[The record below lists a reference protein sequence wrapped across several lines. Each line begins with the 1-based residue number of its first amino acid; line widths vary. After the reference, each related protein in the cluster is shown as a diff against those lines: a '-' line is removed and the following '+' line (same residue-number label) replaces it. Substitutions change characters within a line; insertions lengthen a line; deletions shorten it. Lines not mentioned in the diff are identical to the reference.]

1 MYPGGQRGAP
11 APHPPLPCS
20 SLFQPGAWDPKRQA
34 CVPQEEAS
42 IPQYQA
48 SNTQYEAS
56 TLSQFRAWNHVP
68 RSPSAWAGSHG
79 GRVLHPQMCLPT
91 SPNSVWGLS
100 PQILPRC
107 HGCTPQ
113 AMGRQSPQWWDRHP
127 RVSALPQDFP
137 TSPAQA
143 GEPQTGDT
151 GVRGDRRTPR
161 EQGYR
166 VSPGLGTHGAA
177 RWVALVT
184 PVPGQACGTRSPQTG
199 CPPPPRQ
206 AGGRHHPLPVA
217 RGTCHPA
224 WGGSVRPPKPQHYG
238 APGATLVPLTTGD
251 TQHGG
256 GTSLVTLGD
265 TTPCVCACGDTPGD
279 TQQGTMGNDTHCPQ
293 QSGGV
298 PSVSPPC
305 PVSLPATRRLCHGDR
320 G

>member
-151 GVRGDRRTPR
+151 GVRGDRRTP
-161 EQGYR
+161 QGAR
-166 VSPGLGTHGAA
+166 VQGEPWAGDTRGCSLG
-177 RWVALVT
+177 
-184 PVPGQACGTRSPQTG
+184 
-199 CPPPPRQ
+199 
-206 AGGRHHPLPVA
+206 
-217 RGTCHPA
+217 GTCHPSPRA
-224 WGGSVRPPKPQHYG
+224 GLWHPFPTDWVSPTPAAGWGEASPPPCGTWHMSPCMG
-238 APGATLVPLTTGD
+238 WLCGATQTTALW
-251 TQHGG
+251 
-256 GTSLVTLGD
+256 S
-265 TTPCVCACGDTPGD
+265 
-279 TQQGTMGNDTHCPQ
+279 
-293 QSGGV
+293 
-298 PSVSPPC
+298 
-305 PVSLPATRRLCHGDR
+305 TRGHTGPFNHW
-320 G
+320 